1 MGYDPNAVNLV
12 ADSEGFVVG
21 FAEKWNPD
29 GIGEII
35 VQYFNGSKDSATAS
49 ELNFPNGREEAYQ
62 WLNQKEER

>member
-12 ADSEGFVVG
+12 ADSEGSVVG

-29 GIGEII
+29 RVEEII
-35 VQYFNGSKDSATAS
+35 VQYFDGSKDSAVAD

-62 WLNQKEER
+62 WLNQKGLT